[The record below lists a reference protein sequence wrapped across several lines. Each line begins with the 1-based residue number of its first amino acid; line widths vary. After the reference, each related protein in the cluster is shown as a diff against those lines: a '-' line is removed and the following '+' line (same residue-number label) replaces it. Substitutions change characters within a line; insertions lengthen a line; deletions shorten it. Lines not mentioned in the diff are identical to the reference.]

1 MIGWP
6 VVERFAPTSTAFD
19 MAWSGEGAETLAS
32 STIAL
37 PEPAAAPPAQR
48 TPAEIPG
55 DPRLSKIKSLAFGQ
69 SKLLSSCLDPVSA
82 WRFENGEVR
91 FIFSRS
97 DSWAADLLNSREQQ
111 EKLQALCAEVL
122 GQPVRICVT
131 LDNEEKS
138 GLKNRRS
145 VRERAE
151 SDGGVEALVKKFRCT
166 LVDVIDLRRE

>member
-1 MIGWP
+1 MP
-6 VVERFAPTSTAFD
+6 APEA
-19 MAWSGEGAETLAS
+19 G
-32 STIAL
+32 
-37 PEPAAAPPAQR
+37 
-48 TPAEIPG
+48 G

-69 SKLLSSCLDPVSA
+69 SKLLSSCLEPVA
-82 WRFENGEVR
+82 GWRFENGEVR
-91 FIFSRS
+91 FIFSPS
-97 DSWAADLLNSREQQ
+97 DSWAADFLKAREQQ

-131 LDNEEKS
+131 LDNEVQG

-166 LVDVIDLRRE
+166 LIDVIDLSRE